1 MGLYLAVECGC
12 TRVPTACA
20 GKGSVVVLGWAVR
33 CVIADSRDAAGGSAW
48 RTPHAGSLGVELCRG
63 LSHGEDGVGGCRP
76 GSGTGQCWMTISIQ
90 CRWRMRSCGTLGS
103 AATRPSRPRG
113 RTPGALVLFLRWW
126 CQATDRDWRT
136 AAAELG
142 LFILWLRRTAVAAE
156 AAVVRPGPGVAPV
169 RREARI
175 NRVLIAVR
183 GFARFAVATG
193 QVPRAV
199 LGQIDDVA
207 DTRDLP
213 IEATGEGTGLA
224 YRLAAQH
231 SVTEPR
237 RPVTRGQR

>member
-1 MGLYLAVECGC
+1 
-12 TRVPTACA
+12 
-20 GKGSVVVLGWAVR
+20 
-33 CVIADSRDAAGGSAW
+33 
-48 RTPHAGSLGVELCRG
+48 
-63 LSHGEDGVGGCRP
+63 
-76 GSGTGQCWMTISIQ
+76 MTISIQ

-237 RPVTRGQR
+237 RPVTRASDEEDCGVGGRGPFSLGPAARAVNGPRGSASRRGSWAAAQ